1 MSATATTATAAPPN
15 TKAKGPDT
23 VQGKAFDRKL
33 FGRVF
38 EFTHPYR
45 GIFWWAVALT
55 FILSIV
61 GVIRPIMLGWLVDVA
76 ANAYEQLFV
85 IPAGSNWNA
94 RSIAWMAGSM
104 RGIVGAGTGPLVWA
118 ITIVVIMLLI
128 VETVVQ
134 YYQAY
139 WTAWLGQAVTFD
151 LRQKLYAKVLGF
163 KLRYF
168 DRTPVG
174 TLVTRVISD
183 IETIDDIFS
192 QGLLM
197 IMGDILKLL
206 VVVVV
211 MFVYNWKLALL
222 SMVPIPLLLW
232 STNIFKNS
240 IQKSFQDVRTQVARL
255 NAFVQ
260 EHIQGMAI
268 VQLFGREEQ
277 EYRKFQ
283 AINREHRKAH
293 IRGVLAYSIFF
304 PVVEILSAISIGFLV
319 WWGVGDALA
328 GIVTMGELI
337 AYITFINMLYRPIR
351 QLADRF
357 NVLQMGM
364 VGSDRVFKVLDT
376 EATLT
381 DTGTL
386 STEDLR
392 GDIKFQNVWFTYD
405 DDAATNTNEEVQA
418 DGAAT
423 NWVLK
428 EISFEAKA
436 GQMVALVGATG
447 SGKSSTINI
456 LSRAYDFQRGEVLL
470 DGTDVRRYAL
480 ADLRK
485 SIAVVLQDVFL
496 FSDTVHNNITLGDPS
511 ISRADVI
518 EAAKAVGAH
527 DFIMR
532 LPNGYDMDVHE
543 RGSILSM
550 GQRQLIA
557 FIRAAV
563 NKPKVLVLDEATSSV
578 DSMSEQLIQQATEKI
593 TRGRTSIVI
602 AHRLSTIQKADRI
615 LVLDKGCIVE
625 QGDHQALLAQNGPY
639 RKLYDLQ
646 FR

>member
-1 MSATATTATAAPPN
+1 MSTATEAAQP
-15 TKAKGPDT
+15 TKKAEPAKG

-33 FGRVF
+33 FRRVF
-38 EFTHPYR
+38 AFTRPYR
-45 GIFWWAVALT
+45 GIFWWAGILT
-55 FILSIV
+55 FVLSIV

-76 ANAYEQLFV
+76 ASSYERLFV
-85 IPAGSNWNA
+85 LTEASNWNA
-94 RSIAWMAGSM
+94 RSIAWAASVTQAIFGP
-104 RGIVGAGTGPLVWA
+104 GTGTLVLV
-118 ITIVVIMLLI
+118 ITITVIVLL
-128 VETVVQ
+128 VLETVVQ
-134 YYQAY
+134 YFQAY

-151 LRQKLYAKVLGF
+151 LRQKLYAKVLSF

-168 DRTPVG
+168 DRTPIG

-268 VQLFGREEQ
+268 VQLFGREDQ

-304 PVVEILSAISIGFLV
+304 PVVEILSAISLAFLV
-319 WWGVGDALA
+319 WWGVRDVLA
-328 GIVTMGELI
+328 GQATLGDIF
-337 AYITFINMLYRPIR
+337 AYIMFINLLFRPIR

-364 VGSDRVFKVLDT
+364 VGSERVFQVLDT
-376 EATLT
+376 EAAPK
-381 DTGTL
+381 DQGKRG
-386 STEDLR
+386 STELKGEIRFD
-392 GDIKFQNVWFTYD
+392 QVWFAYD
-405 DDAATNTNEEVQA
+405 DENF
-418 DGAAT
+418 
-423 NWVLK
+423 VLK
-428 EISFEAKA
+428 DISFQVRA
-436 GQMVALVGATG
+436 GEMVALVGATG

-456 LSRAYDFQRGEVLL
+456 LSRAYEFQKGSVLL
-470 DGTDVRRYAL
+470 DGVDIHEYAL
-480 ADLRK
+480 SGLRK
-485 SIAVVLQDVFL
+485 NISVVLQDVFL

-511 ISRADVI
+511 ITRAAVI
-518 EAAKAVGAH
+518 EAAKTVGAH
-527 DFIMR
+527 DFIQR
-532 LPNGYDMDVHE
+532 LPQGYDTEVRE
-543 RGSILSM
+543 RGSILSL

-563 NKPKVLVLDEATSSV
+563 NQPKVLILDEATSSV
-578 DSMSEQLIQQATEKI
+578 DSTSEQLIQQATENI
-593 TRGRTSIVI
+593 TKGRTSVVI
-602 AHRLSTIQKADRI
+602 AHRLSTIQNADRI
-615 LVLDKGCIVE
+615 IVLDKGSIVE
-625 QGDHQALLAQNGPY
+625 QGSHQELLAMNGPY
-639 RKLYDLQ
+639 RRLYELQ

>member
-1 MSATATTATAAPPN
+1 MSTATAAVPP
-15 TKAKGPDT
+15 TKKVEPAKG

-33 FGRVF
+33 FRRVF
-38 EFTHPYR
+38 AFTRPYR

-55 FILSIV
+55 FVLSIV

-76 ANAYEQLFV
+76 ANSYERLFV
-85 IPAGSNWNA
+85 ITETSNWNA
-94 RSIAWMAGSM
+94 RSIAWAATVTRSLF
-104 RGIVGAGTGPLVWA
+104 VAGTGTLVLV
-118 ITIVVIMLLI
+118 ITITVIVLL
-128 VETVVQ
+128 VLETVVQ
-134 YYQAY
+134 YFQAY

-151 LRQKLYAKVLGF
+151 LRQKLYAKVLSF

-168 DRTPVG
+168 DRTPIG

-268 VQLFGREEQ
+268 VQLFGREDQ

-304 PVVEILSAISIGFLV
+304 PVVEILSAISLAFLV
-319 WWGVGDALA
+319 WWGVRDVLA
-328 GIVTMGELI
+328 GQATLGDIF
-337 AYITFINMLYRPIR
+337 AYIMFINLLFRPIR

-364 VGSDRVFKVLDT
+364 VGSERVFQVLDT
-376 EATLT
+376 EAAPT
-381 DTGTL
+381 DQGK
-386 STEDLR
+386 R
-392 GDIKFQNVWFTYD
+392 GSSELKGEIRFDRVWFAYD
-405 DDAATNTNEEVQA
+405 DENF
-418 DGAAT
+418 
-423 NWVLK
+423 VLK
-428 EISFEAKA
+428 DISFQVKA
-436 GQMVALVGATG
+436 GEMVALVGATG

-456 LSRAYDFQRGEVLL
+456 LSRAYEFQKGSVLL
-470 DGTDVRRYAL
+470 DGEDIHEYAL
-480 ADLRK
+480 SGLRK
-485 SIAVVLQDVFL
+485 NISVVLQDVFL

-511 ISRADVI
+511 ITRAAVI
-518 EAAKAVGAH
+518 EAAKTVGAH
-527 DFIMR
+527 EFIQR
-532 LPNGYDMDVHE
+532 LPQGYDTEVRE
-543 RGSILSM
+543 RGSILSL

-563 NKPKVLVLDEATSSV
+563 NQPKVLILDEATSSV
-578 DSMSEQLIQQATEKI
+578 DSTSEQLIQQATENI
-593 TRGRTSIVI
+593 TKGRTSIVI

-615 LVLDKGCIVE
+615 IVLDNGSIVE
-625 QGDHQALLAQNGPY
+625 QGSHQELLALNGPY
-639 RKLYDLQ
+639 RRLYELQ